1 MRRGNKT
8 AGICL
13 LLLLFLVPAAIY
25 GCGQKKEVH
34 LFHARILEIREG
46 TMLVEPD
53 QGAEEARSSDAFLV
67 NIKGMAPSPEPKEG
81 DWLEITHRGG
91 IQETYPARLDQVVSI
106 VIADR
111 SFAPEKES
119 GPDEAGEDR
128 DLWENGS
135 ERISAAGSLGELSVD
150 VPKGWK
156 AEAYGEGQEDLT
168 YGLYGIALEPEDTD
182 SGRIWLV
189 VTDFFGVCGTG
200 LAAEEI
206 SLAGGRAVMGT
217 YDDHKHWDYIT
228 FGDGGPAVPAQVIA
242 INGDC
247 SSWEE
252 KHWEEIMSILDT
264 AAFDLSAAEARS
276 GGEENQKEE

>member
-1 MRRGNKT
+1 MYYRKKAVRV
-8 AGICL
+8 CLQFL
-13 LLLLFLVPAAIY
+13 LLLIPVFFS
-25 GCGQKKEVH
+25 GCRHEEKDVH
-34 LFHARILEIREG
+34 VFHARILEIGEG
-46 TMLVEPD
+46 TMLVKPD
-53 QGAEEARSSDAFLV
+53 QGSEEARSSDAFLV

-81 DWLEITHRGG
+81 DWLEITYRGG

-111 SFAPEKES
+111 SFAPEKQS
-119 GPDEAGEDR
+119 GPDEAGEDS

-135 ERISAAGSLGELSVD
+135 ERISVAGSLGEISVD
-150 VPKGWK
+150 VPKGWT
-156 AEAYGEGQEDLT
+156 AEAYREGQENLT
-168 YGLYGIALEPEDTD
+168 YGLYGLALEPEDAD

-189 VTDFFGVCGTG
+189 VTDSFGVCGIG

-217 YDDHKHWDYIT
+217 YDDHKHWDYIA

-252 KHWEEIMSILDT
+252 KHWEEIISILDT
-264 AAFDLSAAEARS
+264 AVFDLSAAEA
-276 GGEENQKEE
+276 GTAGKENSK